1 MIESQTR
8 LIIIMETSNQNE
20 FIQSIFSNFIHN
32 IHESQTSIKQLVI
45 IINKFKS

>member
-1 MIESQTR
+1 MVENQMQ

-32 IHESQTSIKQLVI
+32 IHEFQTSIKKTC
-45 IINKFKS
+45 NHN